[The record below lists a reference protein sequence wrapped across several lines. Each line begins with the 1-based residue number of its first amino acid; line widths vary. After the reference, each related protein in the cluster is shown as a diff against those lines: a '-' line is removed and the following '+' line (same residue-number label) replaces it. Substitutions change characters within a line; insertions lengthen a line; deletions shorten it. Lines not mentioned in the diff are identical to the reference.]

1 MLYDEIQKDDPQGTE
16 LNEDERPALNAVGGA
31 PKRSRPLVVDP
42 PICDEQE
49 WHRF

>member
-1 MLYDEIQKDDPQGTE
+1 MPEHVIETNHWPRIEQDDDEGLPSDGLTAKT
-16 LNEDERPALNAVGGA
+16 R
-31 PKRSRPLVVDP
+31 RSRPLVVDP

>member
-16 LNEDERPALNAVGGA
+16 LNEDERPGLNAVGGA